1 MQVTFLGTGT
11 SRGVPVVGCDCKV
24 CNSTNPKN
32 KRWRSS
38 ILIES
43 DCAVV
48 IDTSVDFRMQMLRHK
63 RRHLDAVVYTHAH
76 VDHIMGL
83 DDIYP
88 FNIWSKKRIPAYA
101 SPETLEQIRITFRHL
116 FSENPYPGT
125 PKVDLVPIE
134 GDFHIGDLNF
144 HPVEVFHGHL
154 PVLGFRIGDFAY
166 ITDVSH
172 IPERSM
178 QQLEG
183 IRCLVLDG
191 LRYKSHPT
199 HFSLSEAAETARQLG
214 AVETYLIHM
223 THEVDHDE
231 GNSVLPESV
240 KLAYDGQV
248 LKVE

>member
-1 MQVTFLGTGT
+1 MKVTFLGTGT
-11 SRGVPVVGCDCKV
+11 SRGVPIIGCQCRV
-24 CNSTNPKN
+24 CHSSDPRNHRLRT
-32 KRWRSS
+32 S
-38 ILIES
+38 ILLQSKASI
-43 DCAVV
+43 V
-48 IDTSVDFRMQMLRHK
+48 IDTSVDFRSQMLRYGVK
-63 RRHLDAVVYTHAH
+63 RLDAVLFTHSHA
-76 VDHIMGL
+76 DHILGL
-83 DDIYP
+83 DDVYP

-134 GDFHIGDLNF
+134 GDFWIGDLNF
-144 HPVEVFHGHL
+144 HPVEVFHGQL

-166 ITDVSH
+166 ITDVSY
-172 IPERSM
+172 IPEQSM

-183 IRCLVLDG
+183 VKCLVLDG

-199 HFSLSEAAETARQLG
+199 HFSLSEAAETALQLG
-214 AVETYLIHM
+214 AVETHLIHM

-248 LKVE
+248 LKIG